1 MPSSIVFSGVSHAFD
16 HSSTPLLRDLDLTI
30 PAARVGVVGR
40 NGSGKSTL
48 LRLIA
53 GELQPTA
60 GTITVPSR
68 TARLPQDLL
77 QRGERTVA
85 QLLGVDARLRALR
98 AIEAGSIA
106 ESDFETVGDDWDVE
120 ARSLALLATRVPGLR
135 GENLLDRRAGTLSGG
150 ELVLVALAGLELAGA
165 NTLLLDEPTNNLD
178 ATARAGLYDW
188 IRGWRGGL
196 VVVSHDVALLRMMEM
211 IVEIHDGTATVHGGN
226 IDAYREQLRTRQE
239 AAERAVRTAEQK
251 LRVEQRERMRVQV
264 ATSRQDRKDRQRF
277 ATIRQGPRLSDPE
290 SKSSAEGRR
299 SRANKLAARKVDEA
313 RDALRTAESSVRREQ
328 RISVDLP
335 ELRST
340 RGRGLAEL
348 AGSNQ
353 SIHVTGGLRLGL
365 VGDNGVGK
373 SRLLARMVRE
383 AVSGRIGFLDQR
395 LELDDDLP
403 VVECVGRGC
412 PSTLPHEVRARLARF
427 LLRGDVTQRL
437 VGALSGGERFRV
449 ALARVL
455 LADPPVELLV
465 LDEPTNNLDLES
477 VDALVDGLTT
487 YSGALVVVSHDTDVL
502 GRLRLDRVVEVLRNG
517 ELHDRDSVEP

>member
-1 MPSSIVFSGVSHAFD
+1 MPSSIVFSGVSYAFD
-16 HSSTPLLRDLDLTI
+16 HSLAPLLRDLDLTI

-53 GELQPTA
+53 GDLQPTA
-60 GTITVPSR
+60 GTVTVPGR

-77 QRGERTVA
+77 QRGEHTVA
-85 QLLGVDARLRALR
+85 QLLGVGARLRALR

-106 ESDFETVGDDWDVE
+106 ESDFEIVGNDWDVE
-120 ARSLALLATRVPGLR
+120 ARSLALLAARVPSLR
-135 GENLLDRRAGTLSGG
+135 GEDLLTRRAETLSGG
-150 ELVLVALAGLELAGA
+150 ELVLVALAGLELDGA
-165 NTLLLDEPTNNLD
+165 HVLLLDEPTNNLD
-178 ATARAGLYDW
+178 ATARARLYDW

-196 VVVSHDVALLRMMEM
+196 VVVSHDVSLLRLMEM

-226 IDAYREQLRTRQE
+226 FDAYRDQLRTQQE
-239 AAERAVRTAEQK
+239 ATERAVRTAEQK

-277 ATIRQGPRLSDPE
+277 TTVRQGPRLSDPE

-313 RDALRTAESSVRREQ
+313 RDALRTAEKSVRREQ

-335 ELRST
+335 EQRST

-348 AGSNQ
+348 VGSNQ
-353 SIHVTGGLRLGL
+353 SIHVTGGMRLGL

-373 SRLLARMVRE
+373 STLLDRMVRD
-383 AVSGRIGFLDQR
+383 ATSGRIGFLDQR

-403 VVECVGRGC
+403 VIECAKRGC
-412 PSTLPHEVRARLARF
+412 PSAPPHEIRARLARF
-427 LLRGDVTQRL
+427 LLRGDVTERL

-465 LDEPTNNLDLES
+465 LGTHQQPGPRERRCPGGWPHHLCGGAGGRES
-477 VDALVDGLTT
+477 RHRSA
-487 YSGALVVVSHDTDVL
+487 GAPPPGPGGGVVA
-502 GRLRLDRVVEVLRNG
+502 GR
-517 ELHDRDSVEP
+517 